1 MQIVNFMCG
10 LCICFQCCQKCK
22 FTMYHDAF
30 CCQDMLVCKLKS
42 IQSRPKKMLQI
53 VYCVF
58 YRNDQCLTL
67 SFGNSV
73 GGHFCYLILEKS
85 LLVFLTVSKFDNF
98 QFSYSVLSSIL
109 SSCRMIF
116 TFSNKFYLYCLVST
130 NKTIRNHI

>member
-30 CCQDMLVCKLKS
+30 CCQDMLVCRLKS

-67 SFGNSV
+67 PLDNSV

-85 LLVFLTVSKFDNF
+85 LLIFLTVSKFDKF
-98 QFSYSVLSSIL
+98 QFSFKSTQFNIVKLQNEFYIFAQVLSLL
-109 SSCRMIF
+109 SS
-116 TFSNKFYLYCLVST
+116 LDEQ
-130 NKTIRNHI
+130 NHHI